1 MDAAT
6 LGALGTIVVGLAAAA
21 AALIGHRGA
30 NAASHSG
37 VVISGYGGLVDQ
49 IQEERDKLQ
58 VKVVENERQ
67 LAAAY
72 AELAAERAD
81 KAALNERIAE
91 LTAEHRRLTAENE
104 QLRARIVELGGQPT

>member
-6 LGALGTIVVGLAAAA
+6 LGAVGTIVVGLAAAA

-30 NAASHSG
+30 NAASQSG

-49 IQEERDKLQ
+49 LQEERDKLRDR
-58 VKVVENERQ
+58 VVENERL

-72 AELAAERAD
+72 AELASERAD
-81 KAALNERIAE
+81 KAALHEQIAA
-91 LTAEHRRLTAENE
+91 LNAENNR
-104 QLRARIVELGGQPT
+104 LRDRIVELGGQHT

>member
-6 LGALGTIVVGLAAAA
+6 LGAVGTIFVGLAAAG

-30 NAASHSG
+30 NAASQSG

-49 IQEERDKLQ
+49 LQEERDKLQ
-58 VKVVENERQ
+58 TKLVENERL

-72 AELAAERAD
+72 AELASERAN
-81 KAALNERIAE
+81 KAALQGQI
-91 LTAEHRRLTAENE
+91 TTLTAENGR
-104 QLRARIVELGGQPT
+104 LRDRIVELGGQPT